1 MRKISLL
8 LFVLILFTVLYSKG
22 ENCDNPFFHPFKTPF
37 GAPDFTKIKTEHYM
51 PAFKRGIAEH
61 LKEID
66 AIVNNKAKP
75 TFKNTIE
82 ALDRSGELL
91 RKVSSIFF
99 NLLAADTNDT
109 MQKIAQE
116 ITPLLSKHE
125 DDILL
130 NAKLFERIKDVY
142 KQKDKLKLNTEQKTV
157 LEKYYKDFERGGAN
171 LCEKKKEQLREI
183 NKKISLLTLKFGE
196 NLLKGDNKWKM
207 ILDKKSDLKGLPDD
221 IIEGAAKAA
230 EKAGLKG
237 KWLFTLHK
245 PSWIPFLQ
253 YSERRDLREKIYK
266 AWMNRGDNNDEFDNK
281 KIVDEIVNLRLKKAR
296 LFGFK
301 NHASYVLDTNM
312 AKTPDKVYDL
322 LYKVWKPAL
331 RRAKDEAAEYQ
342 KMIYKEGEK
351 FKLMPWD
358 WFYYAEKLR
367 KERYALDDNMLKP
380 YFELENVRKGLFTV
394 VNRLYGIK
402 FIERKDIPV
411 YHKDVKVF
419 ELKDTDGTTIG
430 IIYMDNYQRASKR
443 GGAWMDAFRKEAKI
457 DGKRIVPI
465 VYNVTNFPPKIHG
478 KPVLLNIDQ
487 VRTMFHEFGHALHG
501 LLSQCTYYRVSGTE
515 VSRDFVELPSQIME
529 NWAIEPS
536 VMKMYAKH
544 YKTGKPI
551 PDELIRKIKNSGF
564 FNQGF
569 ATVEYLAASFLDMD
583 WHTIDKNNKYDV
595 DKFEKSAMDKIG
607 LISEIIP
614 RYRSTYFAHIFAGGY
629 SAGYYS
635 YIWAEVLD
643 ADAFALFK
651 KRGIFDRKTATDFRN
666 YILAKGGSDDPM
678 VLYEKFRG
686 EEPSIKPLLERRGL
700 LKENK

>member
-1 MRKISLL
+1 MKKVSLL
-8 LFVLILFTVLYSKG
+8 FIVLILFTVLYSRG
-22 ENCDNPFFHPFKTPF
+22 NNSDNPFFHPFKTPF

-51 PAFKRGIAEH
+51 PAFKKGIEEH
-61 LKEID
+61 LEEID
-66 AIVNNKAKP
+66 TIVNNKAKP

-91 RKVSSIFF
+91 RKVSSVFF
-99 NLLAADTNDT
+99 NLLAADTNDK

-130 NAKLFERIKDVY
+130 NVKLFERIKDVY
-142 KQKDKLKLNTEQKTV
+142 KQKDRLKLNTEQKTV
-157 LEKYYKDFERGGAN
+157 LEKYYKDFVRGGAN
-171 LCEKKKEQLREI
+171 LCEKNKEKLREI

-196 NLLKGDNKWKM
+196 NLLKGDNEWKM
-207 ILDKKSDLKGLPDD
+207 VLDKESDLKGLPQD

-266 AWMNRGDNNDEFDNK
+266 AWMNRGDNNDKYDNK
-281 KIVDEIVNLRLKKAR
+281 NIVNEIVNLRLEKAR

-301 NHASYVLDTNM
+301 NHASYVLDVNM

-331 RRAKDEAAEYQ
+331 ERAKDEAKEYQ
-342 KMIYKEGEK
+342 LMIYKEGKK

-358 WFYYAEKLR
+358 WFYYAEKMR

-380 YFELENVRKGLFTV
+380 YFELENVRKGLFMV
-394 VNRLYGIK
+394 VNKLYGIK

-419 ELKDTDGTTIG
+419 ELKDADGTTIG

-443 GGAWMDAFRKEAKI
+443 GGAWMDAFRKEVRI
-457 DGKRIVPI
+457 DGKRIIPI
-465 VYNVTNFPPKIHG
+465 VYNVTNFPPKIPG
-478 KPVLLNIDQ
+478 KPVLLNIDL

-544 YKTGKPI
+544 YKTGEPI
-551 PDELIRKIKNSGF
+551 PDELIQKIKKSGY

-583 WHTIDKNNKYDV
+583 WHTITENKKYDV
-595 DKFEKSAMDKIG
+595 DKFEKEAMGKIG

-666 YILAKGGSDDPM
+666 YILAKGGSEDPM
-678 VLYEKFRG
+678 ILYKKFRG
-686 EEPSIKPLLERRGL
+686 EEPSIEPLLKRRGL
-700 LKENK
+700 LKKDK